1 MSDTIKL
8 KRSAVAAAV
17 PSSLEFGELALNY
30 NVADGKLYYKNSAG
44 TIVAFE
50 TGGGGSVAE
59 AASTAA
65 FPATGESATLYIA
78 TDVGRLFRW
87 TGSVYAEIGP
97 ISGGGT
103 TGMNPIVAALIFGG

>member
-1 MSDTIKL
+1 MSDIIKL

-44 TIVAFE
+44 AIVYLN
-50 TGGGGSVAE
+50 TGGGS
-59 AASTAA
+59 
-65 FPATGESATLYIA
+65 
-78 TDVGRLFRW
+78 
-87 TGSVYAEIGP
+87 
-97 ISGGGT
+97 